1 MSVTIQ
7 VARTNAHHEEVQK
20 QESRQD
26 ALHAVLTELKKEH
39 NRIWNESDEAKTK
52 IANAA
57 VENRTLKQQLSRAEK
72 ELQNIAADRDSL
84 ATARGAS
91 CSRDIAVQQHYCPG
105 G

>member
-1 MSVTIQ
+1 MQVT
-7 VARTNAHHEEVQK
+7 RTDAHLKEVQK

-39 NRIWNESDEAKTK
+39 SRIWKESDEAKTK

-57 VENRTLKQQLSRAEK
+57 DENRTLKQQLSAAEK
-72 ELQNIAADRDSL
+72 ELQDIVADRDSL

-91 CSRDIAVQQHYCPG
+91 CSRAIAVLQHYCPG